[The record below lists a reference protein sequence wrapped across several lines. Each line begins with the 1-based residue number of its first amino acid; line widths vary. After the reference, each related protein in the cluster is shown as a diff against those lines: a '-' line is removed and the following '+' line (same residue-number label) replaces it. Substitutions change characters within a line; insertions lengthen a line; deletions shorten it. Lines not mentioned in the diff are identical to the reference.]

1 MRARTVLAGSE
12 AASRMGKLAALGT
25 ALFALMAADAA
36 ATIRTENHLQ
46 PAGDPTVLN
55 YRIFNTATGANTDT
69 FTLRDG
75 EDDGRGNPD
84 GTYTIQAILPAGWR
98 TVSIQCVGPPGN
110 TFGVNLAT
118 SSVTV
123 VHTQTTDNTC
133 AFTNTRVGAAA
144 GGAGTSG
151 TQPGIPP
158 TPPARELVKNNIP
171 QPTDLALLG
180 VRSRLRSALATIRL
194 KRSSVIR
201 AQLRSGKRV
210 VGSTRVVR
218 AAGTRSVT
226 VKLSRDG
233 LRRLRRSGRR
243 TANLTLRIVVAERN
257 GATKVFT
264 WPVRVRL
271 R

>member
-1 MRARTVLAGSE
+1 
-12 AASRMGKLAALGT
+12 MGKLAALGT

-55 YRIFNTATGANTDT
+55 YRLFNTATGVNTDT

-75 EDDGRGNPD
+75 EHDGRGNPD
-84 GTYTIQAILPAGWR
+84 GTYTIQALLPPGWR

-110 TFGVNLAT
+110 TFGVDLAT
-118 SSVTV
+118 SSVTLA
-123 VHTQTTDNTC
+123 HTQTTDTTC
-133 AFTNTRVGAAA
+133 AFTNTRVGATGG
-144 GGAGTSG
+144 GGAGGTSQG
-151 TQPGIPP
+151 LPP
-158 TPPARELVKNNIP
+158 NPPARELVKTNIP
-171 QPTDLALLG
+171 QPTDLALLR
-180 VRSRLRSALATIRL
+180 VRTRLRSALATIRL

-218 AAGTRSVT
+218 EAGTRSVS

-233 LRRLRRSGRR
+233 LRRLRSTGRR

-257 GATKVFT
+257 GQTKVFT

>member
-1 MRARTVLAGSE
+1 
-12 AASRMGKLAALGT
+12 MGKLAALGT

-55 YRIFNTATGANTDT
+55 YRIFNTATGVNTDT
-69 FTLRDG
+69 FSLRDG

-84 GTYTIQAILPAGWR
+84 GTYTIQALLPPGWR

-118 SSVTV
+118 SSVTLA
-123 VHTQTTDNTC
+123 HTQTTDTTC
-133 AFTNTRVGAAA
+133 AFTNTRVGAA
-144 GGAGTSG
+144 GGAGGGGATGSS
-151 TQPGIPP
+151 PGIPP

-180 VRSRLRSALATIRL
+180 VRTRLRSALATIRL
-194 KRSSVIR
+194 KRTSVIR
-201 AQLRSGKRV
+201 GQLRQGRRV
-210 VGSTRVVR
+210 VGSARVVR
-218 AAGTRSVT
+218 NAGTRSVR
-226 VKLSRDG
+226 VNLSRDG
-233 LRRLRRSGRR
+233 LRRLRRTGRR

-257 GATKVFT
+257 GQTKVFT

>member
-1 MRARTVLAGSE
+1 
-12 AASRMGKLAALGT
+12 MGKLAALGT

-55 YRIFNTATGANTDT
+55 YRIFNTATGVNTDT

-84 GTYTIQAILPAGWR
+84 GTYTIQALLPPGWR

-118 SSVTV
+118 SSVTI
-123 VHTQTTDNTC
+123 VHTQTTDTTC
-133 AFTNTRVGAAA
+133 AFTNTRVGAT
-144 GGAGTSG
+144 GGGGGGG
-151 TQPGIPP
+151 TQGIPP

-171 QPTDLALLG
+171 RPTDLALLG
-180 VRSRLRSALATIRL
+180 VRTRLRSALATIRL
-194 KRSSVIR
+194 KRTSVIR
-201 AQLRSGKRV
+201 AQLRSGRRV
-210 VGSTRVVR
+210 MGSARVVR
-218 AAGTRSVT
+218 TAGTRSVR
-226 VKLSRDG
+226 VNLSREG
-233 LRRLRRSGRR
+233 LSRLRRSGRR
-243 TANLTLRIVVAERN
+243 SANLTLRIVVAERN